1 MGYNCGM
8 RLNNNEI
15 EGINVSRVQ
24 RKSLYKM
31 PMSHKHSYYEIYYL
45 ESGSCS
51 LFTKKDAMTLS
62 AGDFCII
69 PPRISHC
76 FYYATACTRVNVY
89 YYFDELMDGGKPFN
103 PAIPEST
110 AIVIR
115 HIPAPYREN
124 MSSMIDQM
132 INEDRLADD
141 LSGQMSRYLLRLL
154 FLTVLRCSTETRG
167 EKKREGDT
175 IISDAL
181 TYITENPAADLTLLA
196 LAERA
201 GLSESYFSKKFK
213 SETGIGLKEFVTLT
227 RLKEAEK
234 ELLGTDHRIE
244 EIAVNNGFTSG
255 NYFKDCFKKS
265 YGASPRQYRKE
276 HMGDQKLLLSMQN
289 DGI

>member
-51 LFTKKDAMTLS
+51 LLTKKDAMTLS

-103 PAIPEST
+103 PAIPAST
-110 AIVIR
+110 AITVR

>member
-1 MGYNCGM
+1 M
-8 RLNNNEI
+8 RLTNDEI

-31 PMSHKHSYYEIYYL
+31 PLSHKHNYYEIYYL
-45 ESGSCS
+45 ESGSCTM
-51 LFTKKDAMTLS
+51 FTKKDPLTLS
-62 AGDFCII
+62 AGDFVII
-69 PPRISHC
+69 PPRTSHSV
-76 FYYATACTRVNVY
+76 YYATACTRVNIY
-89 YYFDELMDGGKPFN
+89 YYFDELLDDGKPFHT
-103 PAIPEST
+103 AISENT

-115 HIPAPYREN
+115 HIPAPYRPQI
-124 MSSMIDQM
+124 SAMIDQL
-132 INEDRLADD
+132 INEDRLADS

-154 FLTVLRCSTETRG
+154 FLTVLRCG
-167 EKKREGDT
+167 LPDKNGKKREGDT
-175 IISDAL
+175 LVSDTL
-181 TYITENPAADLTLLA
+181 SYITENPSADLSLPA
-196 LAERA
+196 LAERI

-265 YGASPRQYRKE
+265 YGLSPREFRRE
-276 HMGDQKLLLSMQN
+276 HTGDQKLLRSMKN
-289 DGI
+289 DGV

>member
-51 LFTKKDAMTLS
+51 LLTKKDAMTLS

-110 AIVIR
+110 AITVR

>member
-51 LFTKKDAMTLS
+51 LLTKKDAMTLS

-76 FYYATACTRVNVY
+76 FYYATACTRVNIY

-103 PAIPEST
+103 PAIPAST
-110 AIVIR
+110 AITVR